1 MFTSAAILLL
11 LLSGYFKVP
20 SMSSLS
26 MLAPFLSGAGAT
38 HFPTALDSV
47 CSRDRGPFTS
57 ILKAFNAWDASVGC
71 PRIRAKLNAAEPPAT
86 IATAE
91 ASASAAI
98 TGDAAWGGARCE
110 ELKMRHVGM
119 LVKGWTWI
127 PDVLDGVYSCC
138 CGVSC
143 IQWRMYTPGH
153 PCHGPGFGPKN
164 C

>member
-1 MFTSAAILLL
+1 
-11 LLSGYFKVP
+11 
-20 SMSSLS
+20 MSSLS

-71 PRIRAKLNAAEPPAT
+71 PRIRPKLNAAEPPAT

-127 PDVLDGVYSCC
+127 PDALDGVYSCR

-143 IQWRMYTPGH
+143 VWSKSAAAVDRPDALLYEGATP
-153 PCHGPGFGPKN
+153 PPQVPDFFPSSLVQSRCV
-164 C
+164 